1 MWDKDSGEGYTSI
14 EPPGGGI
21 NDVCLWPQSG
31 LIMLATDSNK
41 IPVFFAPSL
50 GPAPRWCSFLEAV
63 VDELEATGGSG
74 VAGAAAVYDDYR
86 FVSRG
91 ELQKLELEH
100 LIGTPVLRAYMHGFF
115 VDARLYRK
123 AVERQQPFAYETYR
137 AKRVADKLEEER
149 QSRIATVRLS
159 LPVDCFGC
167 SHVPNS

>member
-1 MWDKDSGEGYTSI
+1 
-14 EPPGGGI
+14 
-21 NDVCLWPQSG
+21 
-31 LIMLATDSNK
+31 MLATDSNK

-149 QSRIATVRLS
+149 QSRIATVRPP
-159 LPVDCFGC
+159 LPTCRLPWMFPC
-167 SHVPNS
+167 CQI